1 MSVNNRI
8 TAELI
13 RKYLNEECTL
23 EEKAAVIVW
32 YNSFDKEEDILEKL
46 NPEEKSRLRDLM
58 LNRINSRIDDK
69 AGSQDNNTRKVRKL
83 YYWLST
89 AAAVILLALSFIV
102 YNKNK
107 QETIA
112 HAPELIKEA
121 KILVLENQG
130 NRLYQRKLE
139 DGTVIWLSPGAKV
152 EIPESFLPDKRE
164 VSMSGKVFFEVAKNP
179 ERPFFIYGGGL
190 TTKVLGT
197 SFLVNAEAGKD
208 TEVSVVT
215 GKVAVNVSETKE
227 KQVLLLPQQKV
238 VFSMAEK
245 SLKKESVPEKSEVQ
259 IWKKSKLSFDNVTI
273 GEVVNVLESNFNV
286 AINVNKAM
294 SNCILK
300 ADFSDQNLPTILEM
314 ICKSVDASYEISKEQ
329 ITITGRGC
337 N

>member
-1 MSVNNRI
+1 MPVNNRI

-13 RKYLNEECTL
+13 RKYLNGECTL

-32 YNSFDKEEDILEKL
+32 YNSFDKGEDILEKL

-58 LNRINSRIDDK
+58 LHRINSRIDAK
-69 AGSQDNNTRKVRKL
+69 ADLQDTRKVRKL

-89 AAAVILLALSFIV
+89 AAAVVLLALSFII
-102 YNKNK
+102 YSNNKK
-107 QETIA
+107 ESIA
-112 HAPELIKEA
+112 HVPELIKEV

-130 NRLYQRKLE
+130 NKLYQRKLE

-164 VSMSGKVFFEVAKNP
+164 VNMSGKVFFEVAKNP

-245 SLKKESVPEKSEVQ
+245 SLKKEAVPEKSEIQ
-259 IWKKSKLSFDNVTI
+259 IWKKSRLSFDNVSI
-273 GEVVNVLESNFNV
+273 GEVVDVLESNFNV
-286 AINVNKAM
+286 AINMNKAM

-300 ADFSDQNLPTILEM
+300 ADFSGQNLPAILEM